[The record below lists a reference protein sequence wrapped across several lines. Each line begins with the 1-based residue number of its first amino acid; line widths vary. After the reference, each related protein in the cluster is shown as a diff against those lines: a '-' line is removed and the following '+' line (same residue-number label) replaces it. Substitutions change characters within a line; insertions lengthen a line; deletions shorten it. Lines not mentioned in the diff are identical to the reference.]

1 MILGQAL
8 TYSLTH
14 SVSIAV
20 NKMAV
25 GCTLFGPRCP

>member
-1 MILGQAL
+1 MIFGQAL

-20 NKMAV
+20 NKDGGRMYA
-25 GCTLFGPRCP
+25 F